1 MAETI
6 ETLSVKNMNLE
17 KSHRS
22 LEINFNKVKTKNKQY
37 KSQLLKLKEE
47 LRNFHLQFERLETL
61 NKEQQGLLIINEK
74 NRKMFS

>member
-22 LEINFNKVKTKNKQY
+22 LEINFNKVKTKNNQY